1 MIGGALSG
9 TEEIKSNCCAKYRQD
24 ITRFFT
30 TASSIETSEAAEHHL
45 DGFEANEYKHA

>member
-9 TEEIKSNCCAKYRQD
+9 TEEIKSNCCAKYKQD

-30 TASSIETSEAAEHHL
+30 TASIETSEAAEHNL
-45 DGFEANEYKHA
+45 DGFEVNEYKHA